1 MKYKKRELCKHG
13 IFLGNFDYLLLLRK
27 KGLMCISLLS
37 CMILIYLKLFCV
49 DKQKNKIKQKTNKQ
63 TKKKEDK

>member
-1 MKYKKRELCKHG
+1 
-13 IFLGNFDYLLLLRK
+13 
-27 KGLMCISLLS
+27 MCISLLS

-49 DKQKNKIKQKTNKQ
+49 DKQKNKKEQKNNKQ